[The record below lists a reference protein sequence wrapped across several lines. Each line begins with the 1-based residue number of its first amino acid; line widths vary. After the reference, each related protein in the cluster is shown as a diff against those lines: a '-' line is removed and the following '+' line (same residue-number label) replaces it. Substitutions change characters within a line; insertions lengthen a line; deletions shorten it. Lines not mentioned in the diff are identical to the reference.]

1 MILPI
6 LFQIQ
11 IKHSILLFYFAN
23 IAGLKV
29 GIIHELSLFSIN
41 FSYEMPTLNL
51 YISKSKGP
59 MPKIQIDH
67 KRWL

>member
-29 GIIHELSLFSIN
+29 GIIHELSLFNKYQFFVRNAN
-41 FSYEMPTLNL
+41 FEPIYL
-51 YISKSKGP
+51 
-59 MPKIQIDH
+59 
-67 KRWL
+67 